1 MGVCVPL
8 KNIFCLIYIYIYTKN
23 VKFKNEKKCVRT
35 RLVGLKRVPTSS
47 LLEVHFNNYY
57 ITSQNHKVQ
66 NIWFHSHQK
75 LMDLVFLI

>member
-1 MGVCVPL
+1 MK
-8 KNIFCLIYIYIYTKN
+8 KNARHAKYQ
-23 VKFKNEKKCVRT
+23 
-35 RLVGLKRVPTSS
+35 TSS
-47 LLEVHFNNYY
+47 LLEVQQHFYIINNY